1 MLSISDTREN
11 YSLGFKVNNDF
22 DGYILHS
29 QPSRFAVRGMAIYT
43 RHTLNAFKRTDL
55 TTTDDEF
62 ELSGFKWLM
71 LKVRIF
77 YAAVPIDN
85 LPLAL

>member
-1 MLSISDTREN
+1 MLGISETREN

-29 QPSRFAVRGMAIYT
+29 QHSRSALRGMAIYT

-77 YAAVPIDN
+77 YAAVPIDT

>member
-1 MLSISDTREN
+1 MLGISETREN

-29 QPSRFAVRGMAIYT
+29 QPSRSAVRGVAICT

-55 TTTDDEF
+55 STTDDEF
-62 ELSGFKWLM
+62 ETIIWVEIVNTKAKNILL
-71 LKVRIF
+71 LC
-77 YAAVPIDN
+77 
-85 LPLAL
+85 L

>member
-1 MLSISDTREN
+1 MLGISETREN

-29 QPSRFAVRGMAIYT
+29 QPSRSAVRGMAIYT

-62 ELSGFKWLM
+62 ELSGFK
-71 LKVRIF
+71 
-77 YAAVPIDN
+77 
-85 LPLAL
+85 